1 MFLFE
6 NWDFLKTVQTLI
18 TSVLFIVEQ
27 NGQAHRVQLD
37 ELYQKHY
44 LTRNKKI
51 FEDYSQRVDDL
62 GGNFQTPEYGIYE
75 RKLEKFLFSS

>member
-1 MFLFE
+1 MFLHE

-18 TSVLFIVEQ
+18 TSVLFIAEQ

-44 LTRNKKI
+44 LTRNKK
-51 FEDYSQRVDDL
+51 FCEDCSRSVDEM
-62 GGNFQTPEYGIYE
+62 GGNFQIPEYGIYVV
-75 RKLEKFLFSS
+75 KLEKFLFSR

>member
-18 TSVLFIVEQ
+18 TSVLFIAEQ

-44 LTRNKKI
+44 LTRNEKKL
-51 FEDYSQRVDDL
+51 RGL
-62 GGNFQTPEYGIYE
+62 LATC
-75 RKLEKFLFSS
+75 R

>member
-18 TSVLFIVEQ
+18 TSVLFIAEQ

-44 LTRNKKI
+44 LTRNKKN
-51 FEDYSQRVDDL
+51 FEVYVQRVDDL
-62 GGNFQTPEYGIYE
+62 GGNFQTPRYGIYT
-75 RKLEKFLFSS
+75 